1 MTIWGMVATTW
12 GLVVALSFLF
22 ARIVCPGSAM
32 SGDRPSRR
40 SLADLAL
47 VGLVTGGDQCVQ
59 GGVVV
64 GGGA

>member
-1 MTIWGMVATTW
+1 MVATVW
-12 GLVVALSFLF
+12 GLIVALCVLF
-22 ARIVCPGSAM
+22 ARIVCAGSAM

-47 VGLVTGGDQCVQ
+47 VGLVTGGDQFVQ
-59 GGVVV
+59 DSVVV